1 MFRGLESDGT
11 GQIMGHEF
19 TGTVVEVGD
28 AVKTIAKGDKVV
40 SAFTTSW
47 YDIYAINDRMYRKLI

>member
-1 MFRGLESDGT
+1 
-11 GQIMGHEF
+11 MGHEF